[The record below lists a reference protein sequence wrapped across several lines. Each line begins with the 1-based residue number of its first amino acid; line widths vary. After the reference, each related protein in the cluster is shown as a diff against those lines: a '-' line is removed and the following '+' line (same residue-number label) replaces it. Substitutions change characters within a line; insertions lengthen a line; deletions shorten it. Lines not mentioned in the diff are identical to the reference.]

1 MLHRQKQ
8 TRLETAKRLKDNI
21 EKARDILKKCGQG
34 LQNGG
39 GGVGGGV
46 TVKTEPM
53 DVSDATDVSADSC
66 KNLRELRS
74 LQNKIMCDIA
84 DGIS

>member
-21 EKARDILKKCGQG
+21 EKARDILKKCGEN

-39 GGVGGGV
+39 GGGV
-46 TVKTEPM
+46 TVKSEPM
-53 DVSDATDVSADSC
+53 DVSISSVVDTSSPCGD
-66 KNLRELRS
+66 NLKELRN
-74 LQNKIMCDIA
+74 LQNKIMCDIT
-84 DGIS
+84 DSIT